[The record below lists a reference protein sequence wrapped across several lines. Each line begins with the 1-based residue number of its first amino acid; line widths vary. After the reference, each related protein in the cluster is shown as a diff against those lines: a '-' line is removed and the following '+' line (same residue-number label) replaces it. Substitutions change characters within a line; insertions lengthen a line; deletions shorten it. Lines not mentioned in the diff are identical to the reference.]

1 MIMKTIKFTKS
12 PTGEFSLG
20 YFPGEMAS
28 LEDALATQ
36 LMEDG
41 FAAPVEEED
50 TNQLPADLPARQ
62 SVFDFGI
69 KTLEDLKKIT
79 DFTEIPGVGKA
90 TAEKIIDYL
99 EGK

>member
-1 MIMKTIKFTKS
+1 MKTIKFTKS
-12 PTGEFSLG
+12 PTGEYGLG

-28 LEDALATQ
+28 FEDALATQ

-50 TNQLPADLPARQ
+50 TNQLPEDLPAFQ
-62 SVFDFGI
+62 SIFDFGI
-69 KTLEDLKKIT
+69 KTLDDLKKIV

-90 TAEKIIDYL
+90 TAQKITDYL
-99 EGK
+99 ASK